1 MEIHLL
7 GLVKLRLDGDDVAL
21 GAAKQRAVLAMLA
34 LHANERVSAD
44 RLAEG
49 LWGEQPPPSA
59 TKMVQIYVSRLR
71 KLLEGAEAQ
80 ILTRGRG
87 YELRIPADRVD
98 ALRFERLVEAA
109 SRNGGDTN
117 GALEAALSLWR
128 GPPLDDLADEPFAAA
143 EIRRLEEL
151 WLRARELAI
160 DEALAS
166 GEHGRV
172 IAELDELVAQHP
184 LRERLHARRMLALY
198 GCGRQAEALEAY
210 HHARELLVGE
220 IGVEPGP
227 ELRSVQEA
235 ILRQDPALEPRAE
248 PRAAVRPERR
258 RAGAVPPREGRRRVL
273 VVASVVAIGAALL
286 LAAAVALGGINLTG
300 DETPTPPRVLP
311 NSLVRIDPDTLE
323 ATDVVRVGSAPDLVM
338 AAGGF
343 VWITHHVLRDFGSAR
358 VRDAGDRTLKRVD
371 PETGKVETVGGGLA
385 PCGLAPDPS
394 GDVWVANCFA
404 AGGGDANV
412 VRVDATTLDFEA
424 TYPVPERGL
433 PAGEGY
439 YRGLAYGGGSLW
451 VGALG
456 ERSRQATVIQ
466 LDPRSGK
473 QRAIRL
479 PAPATGALA
488 WAETSGEL
496 WVANFDEGT
505 LTRVRASTRAVET
518 VDVLSVNPAHILVDG
533 EVVWVADWALPGV
546 ERLPAVGPSRQRLVE
561 LPVRNVTAGVWN
573 IAAGE
578 GYIWATTP
586 RDRALWRIDPK
597 TNEVKRIPMPYPPT
611 GVTANEGDIWV
622 TVRRTCH
629 LGCRG

>member
-7 GLVKLRLDGDDVAL
+7 GLVKLRLDGGDVAL

-98 ALRFERLVEAA
+98 ALHFERLVEAA
-109 SRNGGDTN
+109 SRDGGDTN

-160 DEALAS
+160 DEALTS

-198 GCGRQAEALEAY
+198 GCGRQAEALDAY
-210 HHARELLVGE
+210 RHARELLVGE

-248 PRAAVRPERR
+248 PRAAVGQERR
-258 RAGAVPPREGRRRVL
+258 RAGAVAPREGRMRVL

-286 LAAAVALGGINLTG
+286 LAAAVALGGINFTG

-323 ATDVVRVGSAPDLVM
+323 ATDVVPVGSAPDLVV

-343 VWITHHVLRDFGSAR
+343 VWITHHVLEDSGPAP

-371 PETGKVETVGGGLA
+371 PDTGEVETVGGGLA

-394 GDVWVANCFA
+394 GDIWVANCYA
-404 AGGGDANV
+404 SRGRDANV

-424 TYPVPERGL
+424 TYRVL
-433 PAGEGY
+433 EGDVGAAY
-439 YRGLAYGGGSLW
+439 YRAFAYGGGSLW
-451 VGALG
+451 VGGPG
-456 ERSRQATVIQ
+456 EHGEDATVVQ
-466 LDPRSGK
+466 LDPHSGK
-473 QRAIRL
+473 QRATRI
-479 PAPATGALA
+479 TGAALA
-488 WAETSGEL
+488 WAETSGDL
-496 WVANFDEGT
+496 WASNFDEGA
-505 LTRVRASTRAVET
+505 LTRLHASTQAVET
-518 VDVLSVNPAHILVDG
+518 VNVLSVNPGHILVDG
-533 EVVWVADWALPGV
+533 EVVWVGDWAIPKV
-546 ERLPAVGPSRQRLVE
+546 ERLGAVGPSRPRLVD
-561 LPVRNVTAGVWN
+561 LPVRDVTAGVWN

-578 GYIWATTP
+578 DHIWATTP

-611 GVTANEGDIWV
+611 GVTANERDVWV
-622 TVRRTCH
+622 TVRRTC
-629 LGCRG
+629 LGGCRG